1 MTPAEVKARLAA
13 ADGEIALLDV
23 RERGAHARGH
33 PLFAASLPL
42 SRIELDID
50 RLAPCRAAPLVLLDD
65 GGGDDRARRA
75 AERLAGFGYADIALL
90 DDGIAGWRA
99 AGEELF
105 DGVSVPSKA
114 FGEYVELHCHTPHVT
129 APELARLKADGAR
142 IVILDS
148 RPLEEYRRMSIPG
161 GIDVPGA
168 ELVHRVRD
176 LAPDPD
182 TLVVVNCAGRT
193 RSIIGAQSLI
203 NAGLPNTVVALENG
217 TMGWALAG
225 YELEHGRE
233 HAAPPPSADARRW
246 ARAAAARVTERFR
259 VPRID
264 RAALARWQD
273 EGARRTLYLCD
284 VRTAEE
290 YQAGHLPGARHAPG
304 GQLVQASDSF
314 IPVYGARVVLVDD
327 DEVRA
332 AMTASWLIQMG
343 RREVHVLAGGIG
355 ADGLEPGP
363 EPRTVLGLTPARQA
377 FEISVGRMMGMLP
390 GRDMTLID
398 FADSRSFKAGHVAG
412 AWWTVRARLA
422 ETIARM
428 PQSQMVV
435 ATSPNS
441 DLAHLAAPEVA
452 RHVRCPVR
460 VLGGGTDAWVAAGLP
475 LEAGDARMLGD
486 QDDIHLLPYDHPPAE
501 VEAAM
506 RAYLSWETALVPRTA
521 RDGVARFDVRP
532 RA

>member
-1 MTPAEVKARLAA
+1 
-13 ADGEIALLDV
+13 
-23 RERGAHARGH
+23 
-33 PLFAASLPL
+33 
-42 SRIELDID
+42 
-50 RLAPCRAAPLVLLDD
+50 
-65 GGGDDRARRA
+65 
-75 AERLAGFGYADIALL
+75 
-90 DDGIAGWRA
+90 
-99 AGEELF
+99 
-105 DGVSVPSKA
+105 
-114 FGEYVELHCHTPHVT
+114 
-129 APELARLKADGAR
+129 
-142 IVILDS
+142 
-148 RPLEEYRRMSIPG
+148 
-161 GIDVPGA
+161 
-168 ELVHRVRD
+168 
-176 LAPDPD
+176 
-182 TLVVVNCAGRT
+182 
-193 RSIIGAQSLI
+193 
-203 NAGLPNTVVALENG
+203 
-217 TMGWALAG
+217 
-225 YELEHGRE
+225 
-233 HAAPPPSADARRW
+233 
-246 ARAAAARVTERFR
+246 
-259 VPRID
+259 
-264 RAALARWQD
+264 
-273 EGARRTLYLCD
+273 
-284 VRTAEE
+284 
-290 YQAGHLPGARHAPG
+290 
-304 GQLVQASDSF
+304 
-314 IPVYGARVVLVDD
+314 VLVDD

-441 DLAHLAAPEVA
+441 DLAHLAAPEIA

-486 QDDIHLLPYDHPPAE
+486 QDDVHLLPYDHPPAE
-501 VEAAM
+501 IEAAM
-506 RAYLSWETALVPRTA
+506 RAYLNWETALVPRTA